1 MDLQQW
7 DTGQFQEIVKL
18 YRHYDTEFWQ
28 IPAAVVVVDSFLLSV
43 RNSSI
48 LPGIDAQLIVLLA
61 IFFNVVFTLRQFRIT
76 QRLRILAK
84 LLLDLEKNIELDK
97 TRVVNYNKFAQLLQ
111 VQVGYWVTV
120 LLAGFTGYLV
130 FLLIQALINSL

>member
-1 MDLQQW
+1 MLKMDLQQW
-7 DTGQFQEIVKL
+7 DASRFQETVKL
-18 YRHYDTEFWQ
+18 YRHYDQEFWQ

-48 LPGIDAQLIVLLA
+48 LPGIDAGLIVLLA
-61 IFFNVVFTLRQFRIT
+61 ILFNVVFTLRQFRIT

-84 LLLDLEKNIELDK
+84 LLVDLEKFVELDK
-97 TRVVNYNKFAQLLQ
+97 ARAENYSKFAQLLK

-120 LLAGFTGYLV
+120 LLASFTAYLIFV
-130 FLLIQALINSL
+130 LIQTLL